1 MVKQELT
8 KDALAKLENLR
19 RQFADFQQNC
29 SKLLESIQNDRFFDS
44 KIAAGVQSSLANI
57 TTIQSQLGL
66 IYQDLA
72 LGSLPHKLTEATE
85 SISNLQH
92 ELSLKADLIDAVDFF
107 KALHCNVAEIEAIL
121 AAQKEAIKDI
131 CIESLPVAQAKEQ
144 LQKFVE
150 FKQFYDGK
158 KCLLTS
164 VSIQFGYELIYNL
177 IENKAGYYTGTI
189 AVAAEDKPEPS
200 TNIVLA
206 DEVKT
211 ATSEVIVAAKVEN
224 KADAVAEAEAK
235 VEPVVDEVAEDKP
248 EPSAN
253 EVVAHDVNHATNEA
267 IVAATVEDKADT
279 VTEAKVEP
287 VADEVAENKTEP
299 FANEAKGDD
308 KDGNIDDASEDE
320 PAFIMPTAPIPKEI
334 FSSVTIEPEI
344 SRAAD
349 KENKTMTASIAARER
364 KKLLQIG
371 CLLEGLVEFNANAL
385 VNAKWLFAS
394 SGRISKKI
402 AADSLGAYAFALDNC
417 KKYGYAVKYDCGNG
431 RCFYTI
437 TPRGSKAFSYIAKR
451 DPRAVAIQQ
460 HFIDRMNQVNHLVDL
475 KAFDLM
481 LLYMSFADIIRCL
494 SVESGVQVLGDSF
507 DHDGKFWLGACT
519 IKKAKSKVSALVIAF
534 NLANEVDVV
543 RFYKG
548 LMELKAT
555 WQNAASVIFI
565 AFGEACVKGLG
576 SWLAEAMG
584 DDFTAKAK
592 YYYTLDKEQL
602 CSYDDD
608 HVITEFDE
616 LAEAAANVIASD
628 EQSAESKS
636 EKTVAGDDAAK
647 AQTEETVTGSD
658 AAEAQAGETVASSD
672 AAEAQTGETVTGSDV
687 AEAQA
692 GETVTGSDAA
702 EAQADETIACS
713 DEIQKLETED
723 KSALSVEAE
732 AALEPAIAPAIA
744 EKEKD
749 SVIDKTAAD
758 ATETV
763 ASDTNKKQTGSAAD
777 DFVLHPLTQQEK
789 EEYYE
794 TYKKILMTGKTY
806 CACAYLK
813 RLAELDASF
822 KDEYLQ
828 LAYAV
833 NDPLA
838 ACTYNSDQIANTYLA
853 DGYEHNSYYLAAAIL
868 RNFYSNQCLYDY
880 AIDSMM
886 DSFAEDKLLVSND
899 KLKHLIDILRMFKK
913 EHHCGM
919 GKFADYKK
927 SDIAALKAKLDIFAK
942 RAMEQSKLA
951 SEQSYNVAIT
961 NARFGK
967 TLEYLFRGNSD
978 LASFLD
984 MIAEKEKDEAAIEL
998 MKQYLQEHFIKE
1010 NALVAVENINS
1021 NKIDELIDIA
1031 WDVAG
1036 NLIRNKKKTSK
1047 LVSGP
1052 RVNLRHRLEEIGKL
1066 ISEYLVTVEQIN
1078 NADEDDKAYPAYQK
1092 AYKTTSRLFQEI
1104 IAEYEA
1110 EAKQADKD
1118 YGYKLVLIQTL
1129 KEIYAKMKGD
1139 NPEFT
1144 GKYFYLPF
1152 LGDSHVLLN
1161 ANYQPEYRDIKEL
1174 PAMGTLARIEKHA
1187 FEGGDMSVDLQ
1198 VRLKG
1203 IMEKDTDIVQSIISD
1218 DNYGSLR
1225 LLTGYINDQQPG
1237 FEAEFM
1243 KNFRVAMAL
1252 DFAKKQAKKEFE
1264 DFSDELALFQSYGQ
1278 IDNTEE
1284 NKKEIILQTAGLLYE
1299 ASQEDDNYGFFE
1311 KVLVEFKNKIQ
1322 RDAVVQGD
1330 ALKQNL
1336 ENFLLAHQELKENE
1350 AANKLIER
1358 IRQCIDSQK
1367 YSSAEEL
1374 LNRLANDDYESLQE
1388 LEMKDYLQDFLNHY
1402 NNYIKSVANNDKTLR
1417 AQVKPYRNANK
1428 DTRAAERLL
1437 NAWPKGNNDIRP
1449 DELLSSLG
1457 FKLASVDKMDKVDGK
1472 FPSFFV
1478 KLQKALGGRVNNYN
1492 YPVPAFGSLGETDGF
1507 RIVYIFGAYD
1517 AERLVEIFNNIGDEK
1532 HTLIILD
1539 YALKESARRRL
1550 ALLVKG
1556 KANCKIFAVLDRV
1569 VLKYLYDNY
1578 SEQTITKQ
1586 LLHIIMPFAYY
1597 QPYVADSSKPMPSEL
1612 FIGRKEELKKIKDV
1626 NGVNIVYG
1634 GRQLGKSALLM
1645 KAKKDIDKNESGD
1658 RAVYIDIKGRN
1669 YTETA
1674 LKISEELVIA
1684 DILEKKEITSDWR
1697 ELAMSIRMRL
1707 KDEDKPIHYFL
1718 LLLDEADAFLD
1729 SCKDVQYKPFDAL
1742 KDIQAVGE
1750 GRFKFVVAGLRDVL
1764 RFEHEAALND
1774 NSVLPQLS
1782 SMTVKPFKYAE
1793 AKELL
1798 EYPLSYLGFRFRDD
1812 VETDTLVSA
1821 ILSHTNSFPGM
1832 LQLYCTKLIEAMK
1845 NGYAGYKEAGTPPY
1859 YVSED
1864 HIKKVLGEDNLQE
1877 EIRQKF
1883 FITLTVG
1890 SDNYYLLIAMITA
1903 YLYKNDE
1910 GICVTPNDV
1919 LTFAKDFEIKDIAA
1933 LSPEKVAALMEE
1945 MRELNV
1951 LQHNGEH
1958 GYRFTHFS
1966 FFQMMG
1972 TKAYLE
1978 QELEKYMGDSDE

>member
-8 KDALAKLENLR
+8 KDALAKLEKLR
-19 RQFADFQQNC
+19 RQFADFQEDC
-29 SKLLESIQNDRFFDS
+29 SKLLKSIENDDFLDS
-44 KIAAGVQSSLANI
+44 ETAVGVQNTLANI
-57 TTIQSQLGL
+57 TTIQNQLGN
-66 IYQDLA
+66 IYQNLS
-72 LGSLPHKLTEATE
+72 LGSLPQKLTEAADNIG
-85 SISNLQH
+85 SLQQ
-92 ELSLKADLIDAVDFF
+92 ELSLKAEFIAAVDFF
-107 KALHCNVAEIEAIL
+107 NDLHCRKAEIEEIL
-121 AAQKEAIKDI
+121 TAQKESLKNIS
-131 CIESLPVAQAKEQ
+131 IESLSIAEAKEQ
-144 LQKFVE
+144 LQKYVE
-150 FKQFYDGK
+150 FKQFYDGEK
-158 KCLLTS
+158 NLMIK

-177 IENKAGYYTGTI
+177 IENKAGYYTETI
-189 AVAAEDKPEPS
+189 VAAEGQSEPA
-200 TNIVLA
+200 TNDVA
-206 DEVKT
+206 AHEVKHVT
-211 ATSEVIVAAKVEN
+211 NKAVAEATVEN
-224 KADAVAEAEAK
+224 KAAAVTEAK
-235 VEPVVDEVAEDKP
+235 AEPVVDEVAAEPEAEPVISEAAVEP
-248 EPSAN
+248 EPIVN
-253 EVVAHDVNHATNEA
+253 EVVD
-267 IVAATVEDKADT
+267 
-279 VTEAKVEP
+279 AKTEP
-287 VADEVAENKTEP
+287 VADE
-299 FANEAKGDD
+299 AKGDG
-308 KDGNIDDASEDE
+308 KDGNIDDAFEDE
-320 PAFIMPTAPIPKEI
+320 PAFIIPTAPIPKEI

-344 SRAAD
+344 SRAVD
-349 KENKTMTASIAARER
+349 KENKVMTASIATRER
-364 KKLLQIG
+364 KKLFQIG
-371 CLLEGLVEFNANAL
+371 CPLEGLVEFNANAL
-385 VNAKWLFAS
+385 VNPKWLLAS
-394 SGRISKKI
+394 SGRIFKKSV
-402 AADSLGAYAFALDNC
+402 ADSISSYAFALDNC
-417 KKYGYAVKYDCGNG
+417 KKYGYGVKYDCGNN

-451 DPRAVAIQQ
+451 DSRAVAIQQ

-565 AFGEACVKGLG
+565 AFGKACVKGLG

-647 AQTEETVTGSD
+647 AQTDETVTGSD
-658 AAEAQAGETVASSD
+658 ATEAQAGETVASSD
-672 AAEAQTGETVTGSDV
+672 AAEAQ
-687 AEAQA
+687 
-692 GETVTGSDAA
+692 
-702 EAQADETIACS
+702 ADETIAFS
-713 DEIQKLETED
+713 DEIQESKAED
-723 KSALSVEAE
+723 KSALSAEAE
-732 AALEPAIAPAIA
+732 AAPDPVTVPAIVENEKAPVLD
-744 EKEKD
+744 E
-749 SVIDKTAAD
+749 VVAD
-758 ATETV
+758 EMTVATEI
-763 ASDTNKKQTGSAAD
+763 NKKQVKISAYD
-777 DFVLHPLTQQEK
+777 VVLHSLTQQKK
-789 EEYYE
+789 EEYYA
-794 TYKKILMTGKTY
+794 TYKKILLTGKTY

-813 RLAELDASF
+813 RLTELDPSF

-853 DGYEHNSYYLAAAIL
+853 DGCEPNSYYLAAAIL

-886 DSFAEDKLLVSND
+886 DSFAEDKLLVSNE

-967 TLEYLFRGNSD
+967 TLEYFFRGSSD

-1010 NALVAVENINS
+1010 NAPVAVENINS

-1104 IAEYEA
+1104 IVEYEA

-1299 ASQEDDNYGFFE
+1299 AAQEDDNYGFFE

-1374 LNRLANDDYESLQE
+1374 LNRLENDDYESLQE

-1417 AQVKPYRNANK
+1417 AQVKPYRTANK

-1669 YTETA
+1669 YSETA

-1684 DILEKKEITSDWR
+1684 DILEKKKITSDWR

-1812 VETDTLVSA
+1812 METDTLVSA

>member
-8 KDALAKLENLR
+8 KDALAKLEKLR
-19 RQFADFQQNC
+19 RQFADFQEDC
-29 SKLLESIQNDRFFDS
+29 SKLLKSIENDDFLDS
-44 KIAAGVQSSLANI
+44 ETAVGVQNTLANI
-57 TTIQSQLGL
+57 TIIQNQLGT
-66 IYQDLA
+66 IYQNLS
-72 LGSLPHKLTEATE
+72 LGSLPQKLTEAADNIG
-85 SISNLQH
+85 SLQQ
-92 ELSLKADLIDAVDFF
+92 ELSLKAEFIAAVDFF
-107 KALHCNVAEIEAIL
+107 NDLHCRKAEIEEIL
-121 AAQKEAIKDI
+121 IAQKESLKNIS
-131 CIESLPVAQAKEQ
+131 IESLSIAEAKEQ
-144 LQKFVE
+144 LQKYVE
-150 FKQFYDGK
+150 FKQFYDGEK
-158 KCLLTS
+158 NLMIK

-177 IENKAGYYTGTI
+177 IENKAGYYTETI
-189 AVAAEDKPEPS
+189 VAAEGQYEPA
-200 TNIVLA
+200 TNDVA
-206 DEVKT
+206 AHEVKHVT
-211 ATSEVIVAAKVEN
+211 NEAVAEATVEN
-224 KADAVAEAEAK
+224 KAAAVTEAK
-235 VEPVVDEVAEDKP
+235 AEPVVDEVAAEPEAEPVISEVAVDP
-248 EPSAN
+248 EPIVN
-253 EVVAHDVNHATNEA
+253 EVVD
-267 IVAATVEDKADT
+267 
-279 VTEAKVEP
+279 AKTEP
-287 VADEVAENKTEP
+287 VADE
-299 FANEAKGDD
+299 AKGDG
-308 KDGNIDDASEDE
+308 KDGNIDDAFEDE
-320 PAFIMPTAPIPKEI
+320 PAFIIPTAPIPKEI

-344 SRAAD
+344 SRAVD
-349 KENKTMTASIAARER
+349 KENKVMTASIATRER
-364 KKLLQIG
+364 KKLFQIG
-371 CLLEGLVEFNANAL
+371 CPLEGLVEFNANAL
-385 VNAKWLFAS
+385 VNPKWLLAS
-394 SGRISKKI
+394 SGRIFKK
-402 AADSLGAYAFALDNC
+402 AVADSISSYAFALDNC
-417 KKYGYAVKYDCGNG
+417 KKYGYAVKYDCGNN

-451 DPRAVAIQQ
+451 DSRAVAIQQ

-565 AFGEACVKGLG
+565 AFGKACVKGLG

-647 AQTEETVTGSD
+647 AQTDETVTGSD
-658 AAEAQAGETVASSD
+658 AT
-672 AAEAQTGETVTGSDV
+672 
-687 AEAQA
+687 EAQA

-702 EAQADETIACS
+702 EAQADETIAFS
-713 DEIQKLETED
+713 DEIQESKAED

-732 AALEPAIAPAIA
+732 AALEPAIVPAIA

-789 EEYYE
+789 EEYYA

-886 DSFAEDKLLVSND
+886 DSFAEDKLLVSNE

-1010 NALVAVENINS
+1010 NAPVAVENINS

-1299 ASQEDDNYGFFE
+1299 AAQEDDNYGFFE

-1374 LNRLANDDYESLQE
+1374 LNRLENDDYESLQE

-1417 AQVKPYRNANK
+1417 AQVKPYRTANK

-1684 DILEKKEITSDWR
+1684 DILEEKDITSDWR
-1697 ELAMSIRMRL
+1697 KLAMSIRMRL
-1707 KDEDKPIHYFL
+1707 KDEAKPIHYFL

>member
-8 KDALAKLENLR
+8 KDALAKLEKLR
-19 RQFADFQQNC
+19 RQFADFQEDC
-29 SKLLESIQNDRFFDS
+29 SKLLKSIENDDFLDS
-44 KIAAGVQSSLANI
+44 ETAVGVQNTLANI
-57 TTIQSQLGL
+57 TTIQNQLGT
-66 IYQDLA
+66 IYRNLS
-72 LGSLPHKLTEATE
+72 LGSLPQKLTEAADNIG
-85 SISNLQH
+85 SLQQ
-92 ELSLKADLIDAVDFF
+92 ELSLKAEFIAAVDFF
-107 KALHCNVAEIEAIL
+107 NDLHCRKAEIEEIL
-121 AAQKEAIKDI
+121 IAQKESLKNIS
-131 CIESLPVAQAKEQ
+131 IESLSIAEAKEQ
-144 LQKFVE
+144 LQKYVE
-150 FKQFYDGK
+150 FKQFYDGEK
-158 KCLLTS
+158 NLMIKVS
-164 VSIQFGYELIYNL
+164 VQFGYELIYNL
-177 IENKAGYYTGTI
+177 IENKAGYYTDTI
-189 AVAAEDKPEPS
+189 TVPAEDKAEPVTDEATEAEANSVANEAKKDKEGIDLAAAAEDKAG
-200 TNIVLA
+200 LA
-206 DEVKT
+206 FV
-211 ATSEVIVAAKVEN
+211 
-224 KADAVAEAEAK
+224 
-235 VEPVVDEVAEDKP
+235 
-248 EPSAN
+248 
-253 EVVAHDVNHATNEA
+253 
-267 IVAATVEDKADT
+267 
-279 VTEAKVEP
+279 
-287 VADEVAENKTEP
+287 
-299 FANEAKGDD
+299 
-308 KDGNIDDASEDE
+308 
-320 PAFIMPTAPIPKEI
+320 MPTAPMPEDI

-349 KENKTMTASIAARER
+349 KENKQITASIATRER
-364 KKLLQIG
+364 KKLIDIG
-371 CLLEGLVEFNANAL
+371 YTFDCVKELHRKSL
-385 VNAKWLFAS
+385 VNAKWILATN
-394 SGRISKKI
+394 GKLSKKTVG
-402 AADSLGAYAFALDNC
+402 DSLDKVNFTLENL
-417 KKYGYAVKYDCGNG
+417 KKYGYAVKYDCGND

-437 TPRGSKAFSYIAKR
+437 TSRGFKAFNYMLKKDSKALSMQHHFIERKNVVDHLVESKAFE
-451 DPRAVAIQQ
+451 
-460 HFIDRMNQVNHLVDL
+460 
-475 KAFDLM
+475 LM
-481 LLYMSFADIIRCL
+481 LLCVSFADIIRCL
-494 SVESGVQVLGDSF
+494 SVEQYMQVTYDYF
-507 DHDGKFWLGACT
+507 DRNGKFWLARGC
-519 IKKAKSKVSALVIAF
+519 IAKDNNELKILIIAF
-534 NLANEVDVV
+534 NLCDANEAV
-543 RFYKG
+543 RLYKA
-548 LMELKAT
+548 LSNKQDNWKSVT
-555 WQNAASVIFI
+555 SVIFI
-565 AFGEACVKGLG
+565 AFKESCIKALC
-576 SWLAEAMG
+576 SWLDEVLG
-584 DDFTAKAK
+584 NDFADKAK

-602 CSYDDD
+602 CSYDD
-608 HVITEFDE
+608 HIITEFDE
-616 LAEAAANVIASD
+616 LAEVAVNVMASE
-628 EQSAESKS
+628 EQSAESKP
-636 EKTVAGDDAAK
+636 EKTVAGDD
-647 AQTEETVTGSD
+647 V
-658 AAEAQAGETVASSD
+658 AEAQAGETVTGSDVAEAQAGEIVASSD
-672 AAEAQTGETVTGSDV
+672 AAEAQTGETVTGSD
-687 AEAQA
+687 
-692 GETVTGSDAA
+692 AA
-702 EAQADETIACS
+702 EVHADETIACS
-713 DEIQKLETED
+713 DEIQESKAED
-723 KSALSVEAE
+723 KSALSAEAE
-732 AALEPAIAPAIA
+732 AAPDPVTVPAIVENEKAPVLD
-744 EKEKD
+744 E
-749 SVIDKTAAD
+749 VVAD
-758 ATETV
+758 EMIVATEI
-763 ASDTNKKQTGSAAD
+763 NKKQVKISAYD
-777 DFVLHPLTQQEK
+777 VVLHSLTQQKKEK
-789 EEYYE
+789 YYA
-794 TYKKILMTGKTY
+794 TYKKILLTGKTY

-813 RLAELDASF
+813 RLTELDPSF

-853 DGYEHNSYYLAAAIL
+853 EGCEPNSYYLAAAIL

-886 DSFAEDKLLVSND
+886 DSFAEDKLLVSNTD
-899 KLKHLIDILRMFKK
+899 LKHLVDILRMFKK

-927 SDIAALKAKLDIFAK
+927 SDIAALKAKLDIFAEK
-942 RAMEQSKLA
+942 AKEQKKLA

-967 TLEYLFRGNSD
+967 TLEYLFRGSSD

-1010 NALVAVENINS
+1010 NAPVAVENINI
-1021 NKIDELIDIA
+1021 NKIDEFIDTA
-1031 WDVAG
+1031 WEVAG
-1036 NLIRNKKKTSK
+1036 NQIRNKKKTSK

-1052 RVNLRHRLEEIGKL
+1052 RVNLQHRLEEIGKL
-1066 ISEYLVTVEQIN
+1066 ICEYFAVVEQIN

-1092 AYKTTSRLFQEI
+1092 AYKTTSKLFQKI

-1110 EAKQADKD
+1110 EATKADKE

-1139 NPEFT
+1139 SPEFT

-1161 ANYQPEYRDIKEL
+1161 ANYQPEYRDVKEL
-1174 PAMGTLARIEKHA
+1174 PVMATLARIEKHA
-1187 FEGGDMSVDLQ
+1187 FEGSDPLVDLQ

-1225 LLTGYINDQQPG
+1225 LLTGYINEQQPG

-1243 KNFRVAMAL
+1243 KNYKVAMAL
-1252 DFAKKQAKKEFE
+1252 DFAKKQAMQEFD

-1299 ASQEDDNYGFFE
+1299 AAQEDDNYGFFK

-1322 RDAVVQGD
+1322 RYAVVQGD
-1330 ALKQNL
+1330 SLKQNL
-1336 ENFLLAHQELKENE
+1336 ENFLQAHQELKENE
-1350 AANKLIER
+1350 VADKLIER

-1374 LNRLANDDYESLQE
+1374 LNRLENDDYESLQE

-1417 AQVKPYRNANK
+1417 AQVKPYRTANK

-1437 NAWPKGNNDIRP
+1437 NAWPKGNNDIKP

-1457 FKLASVDKMDKVDGK
+1457 FKLASVAEMDKVDGK

-1597 QPYVADSSKPMPSEL
+1597 QPYVAESSKPMPSEL

-1684 DILEKKEITSDWR
+1684 DILEEKDITSDWR
-1697 ELAMSIRMRL
+1697 KLAMSIRMRL
-1707 KDEDKPIHYFL
+1707 KDEAKPIHYFL

-1729 SCKDVQYKPFDAL
+1729 SCKYVQYKPFDAL

-1933 LSPEKVAALMEE
+1933 LSPEKVTALMEE

>member
-8 KDALAKLENLR
+8 KDALAKLEKLR
-19 RQFADFQQNC
+19 RQFADFQEDC
-29 SKLLESIQNDRFFDS
+29 SKLLKSIENDDFLDS
-44 KIAAGVQSSLANI
+44 ETAVGVQNTLANI
-57 TTIQSQLGL
+57 TIIQNQLGT
-66 IYQDLA
+66 IYQNLS
-72 LGSLPHKLTEATE
+72 LGSLPQKLTEAADNIG
-85 SISNLQH
+85 SLQQ
-92 ELSLKADLIDAVDFF
+92 ELSLKAEFIAAVDFF
-107 KALHCNVAEIEAIL
+107 NDLHCRKAEIEEIL
-121 AAQKEAIKDI
+121 IAQKESLKNIS
-131 CIESLPVAQAKEQ
+131 IESLSIAEAKEQ
-144 LQKFVE
+144 LQKYVE
-150 FKQFYDGK
+150 FKQFYDGEK
-158 KCLLTS
+158 NLMIK

-177 IENKAGYYTGTI
+177 IENKAGYYTETI
-189 AVAAEDKPEPS
+189 VAAEGQYEPA
-200 TNIVLA
+200 TNDVA
-206 DEVKT
+206 AHEVKHVT
-211 ATSEVIVAAKVEN
+211 NEAVAEATVEN
-224 KADAVAEAEAK
+224 KAAAVTEAK
-235 VEPVVDEVAEDKP
+235 AEPVVDEVAAEPEAEPVISEVAVDP
-248 EPSAN
+248 EPIVN
-253 EVVAHDVNHATNEA
+253 EVVD
-267 IVAATVEDKADT
+267 
-279 VTEAKVEP
+279 AKTEP
-287 VADEVAENKTEP
+287 VADE
-299 FANEAKGDD
+299 AKGDG
-308 KDGNIDDASEDE
+308 KDGNIDDAFEDE
-320 PAFIMPTAPIPKEI
+320 PAFIIPTAPIPKEI

-344 SRAAD
+344 SRAVD
-349 KENKTMTASIAARER
+349 KENKVMTASIATRER
-364 KKLLQIG
+364 KKLFQIG
-371 CLLEGLVEFNANAL
+371 CPLEGLVEFNANAL
-385 VNAKWLFAS
+385 VNPKWLLAS
-394 SGRISKKI
+394 SGRIFKK
-402 AADSLGAYAFALDNC
+402 AVADSISSYAFALDNC
-417 KKYGYAVKYDCGNG
+417 KKYGYAVKYDCGNN

-451 DPRAVAIQQ
+451 DSRAVAIQQ

-481 LLYMSFADIIRCL
+481 LLYMSFANIIRCL

-565 AFGEACVKGLG
+565 AFGKACVKGLG

-602 CSYDDD
+602 CSYDD

-647 AQTEETVTGSD
+647 AQTDETVTGSD
-658 AAEAQAGETVASSD
+658 AT
-672 AAEAQTGETVTGSDV
+672 
-687 AEAQA
+687 EAQA

-702 EAQADETIACS
+702 EAQADETIAFS
-713 DEIQKLETED
+713 DEIQESKAED

-732 AALEPAIAPAIA
+732 AALEPAIVPAIA

-789 EEYYE
+789 EEYYA

-886 DSFAEDKLLVSND
+886 DSFAEDKLLVSNE

-998 MKQYLQEHFIKE
+998 MKQYLQEHFVKE
-1010 NALVAVENINS
+1010 NAPVAVENINS

-1299 ASQEDDNYGFFE
+1299 AAQEDDNYGFFE

-1374 LNRLANDDYESLQE
+1374 LNRLENDDYESLQE

-1417 AQVKPYRNANK
+1417 AQVKPYRTANK

-1684 DILEKKEITSDWR
+1684 DILEEKDITSDWR
-1697 ELAMSIRMRL
+1697 KLAMSIRMRL
-1707 KDEDKPIHYFL
+1707 KDEAKPIHYFL

>member
-8 KDALAKLENLR
+8 KDALAKLEKLR
-19 RQFADFQQNC
+19 RQFADFQEDC
-29 SKLLESIQNDRFFDS
+29 SKLLKSIENDDFLDS
-44 KIAAGVQSSLANI
+44 ETAVGVQNTLANI
-57 TTIQSQLGL
+57 TTIQNQLGT
-66 IYQDLA
+66 IYQNLS
-72 LGSLPHKLTEATE
+72 LGSLPQKLTEAADNIG
-85 SISNLQH
+85 SLQQ
-92 ELSLKADLIDAVDFF
+92 ELSLKAEFIAAVDFF
-107 KALHCNVAEIEAIL
+107 NDLHCRKAEIEEIL
-121 AAQKEAIKDI
+121 IAQKESLKNIS
-131 CIESLPVAQAKEQ
+131 IESLSIAEAKEQ
-144 LQKFVE
+144 LQKYVE
-150 FKQFYDGK
+150 FKQFYDGEK
-158 KCLLTS
+158 NLMIK

-177 IENKAGYYTGTI
+177 IENKAGYYTETI
-189 AVAAEDKPEPS
+189 VAAEGQSEPA
-200 TNIVLA
+200 TNDVA
-206 DEVKT
+206 AHEVKHVT
-211 ATSEVIVAAKVEN
+211 NEAVAEATVEN
-224 KADAVAEAEAK
+224 KAAVVTEAK
-235 VEPVVDEVAEDKP
+235 AEPVVDEVAAEPEAEPVISEAAVEP
-248 EPSAN
+248 EPIVN
-253 EVVAHDVNHATNEA
+253 EVVD
-267 IVAATVEDKADT
+267 
-279 VTEAKVEP
+279 AKTEP
-287 VADEVAENKTEP
+287 VADE
-299 FANEAKGDD
+299 AKGDG
-308 KDGNIDDASEDE
+308 KDGNIDDAFEDE
-320 PAFIMPTAPIPKEI
+320 PAFIIPTAPIPKEI

-344 SRAAD
+344 SRAVD
-349 KENKTMTASIAARER
+349 KENKVMTASIATRER
-364 KKLLQIG
+364 KKLFQIG
-371 CLLEGLVEFNANAL
+371 CPLEGLVEFNANAL
-385 VNAKWLFAS
+385 VNPKWLLAS
-394 SGRISKKI
+394 SGRIFKKSV
-402 AADSLGAYAFALDNC
+402 ADSISSYAFALDNC
-417 KKYGYAVKYDCGNG
+417 KKYGYGVKYDCGNN

-451 DPRAVAIQQ
+451 DSRAVAIQQ

-565 AFGEACVKGLG
+565 AFGKACVKGLG

-647 AQTEETVTGSD
+647 AQTDETVTGSD
-658 AAEAQAGETVASSD
+658 ATEAQA
-672 AAEAQTGETVTGSDV
+672 GETVTGSDV

-789 EEYYE
+789 EEYYA

-853 DGYEHNSYYLAAAIL
+853 EGCEPNSYYLAAAIL

-1010 NALVAVENINS
+1010 NAPVAVENINS

-1218 DNYGSLR
+1218 DNYGSMR

-1299 ASQEDDNYGFFE
+1299 AAQEDDNYGFFE

-1374 LNRLANDDYESLQE
+1374 LNRLENDDYESLQE

-1417 AQVKPYRNANK
+1417 AQVKPYRTANK

-1645 KAKKDIDKNESGD
+1645 KAKKDIDKNESSD

-1684 DILEKKEITSDWR
+1684 DILENKDITSDWR

>member
-8 KDALAKLENLR
+8 KDALAKLEKLR
-19 RQFADFQQNC
+19 RQFADFQEDC
-29 SKLLESIQNDRFFDS
+29 SKLLKSIENDDFLDS
-44 KIAAGVQSSLANI
+44 ETAVGVQNTLANI
-57 TTIQSQLGL
+57 TTIQNQLGT
-66 IYQDLA
+66 IYQNLS
-72 LGSLPHKLTEATE
+72 LGSLPQKLTEAADNIG
-85 SISNLQH
+85 SLQQ
-92 ELSLKADLIDAVDFF
+92 ELSLKAEFIAAVDFF
-107 KALHCNVAEIEAIL
+107 NDLHCRKAEIEEIL
-121 AAQKEAIKDI
+121 IAQKESLKNIS
-131 CIESLPVAQAKEQ
+131 IESLSIAEAKEQ
-144 LQKFVE
+144 LQKYVE
-150 FKQFYDGK
+150 FKQFYDGEK
-158 KCLLTS
+158 NLMIK

-177 IENKAGYYTGTI
+177 IENKAGYYTDTI
-189 AVAAEDKPEPS
+189 TVPAEDKAEPV
-200 TNIVLA
+200 T
-206 DEVKT
+206 DE
-211 ATSEVIVAAKVEN
+211 AT
-224 KADAVAEAEAK
+224 EAEANSVANK
-235 VEPVVDEVAEDKP
+235 AKKDKEGIDLAAVAEDK
-248 EPSAN
+248 AG
-253 EVVAHDVNHATNEA
+253 HAF
-267 IVAATVEDKADT
+267 V
-279 VTEAKVEP
+279 
-287 VADEVAENKTEP
+287 
-299 FANEAKGDD
+299 
-308 KDGNIDDASEDE
+308 
-320 PAFIMPTAPIPKEI
+320 MPTAPMPEDI

-349 KENKTMTASIAARER
+349 KENKQITASIATRER
-364 KKLLQIG
+364 KKLIDIG
-371 CLLEGLVEFNANAL
+371 YTFDCVKELHRKSL
-385 VNAKWLFAS
+385 VNAKWILATN
-394 SGRISKKI
+394 GKLSKKTVE
-402 AADSLGAYAFALDNC
+402 DSLDKVNFTLENL
-417 KKYGYAVKYDCGNG
+417 KKYGYAVKYDCGND

-437 TPRGSKAFSYIAKR
+437 TSRGFKAFNYMLKKDSKALSMQHHFIERKNVVDHLVESKAFE
-451 DPRAVAIQQ
+451 
-460 HFIDRMNQVNHLVDL
+460 
-475 KAFDLM
+475 LM
-481 LLYMSFADIIRCL
+481 LLCVSFADIIRCL
-494 SVESGVQVLGDSF
+494 SVEQYMQVTYDYF
-507 DHDGKFWLGACT
+507 DRNGKFWLARGC
-519 IKKAKSKVSALVIAF
+519 IAKDNNELKTLIIAF
-534 NLANEVDVV
+534 NLCDANEAV
-543 RFYKG
+543 RLYKA
-548 LMELKAT
+548 LSNKQDNWKSIT
-555 WQNAASVIFI
+555 SVIFI
-565 AFGEACVKGLG
+565 AFKESCIKALC
-576 SWLAEAMG
+576 SWLDEVLG
-584 DDFTAKAK
+584 NDFADKAK

-647 AQTEETVTGSD
+647 AQTDETVTGSD
-658 AAEAQAGETVASSD
+658 ATEAQAGETVASSD

-692 GETVTGSDAA
+692 G
-702 EAQADETIACS
+702 ETIACS

-749 SVIDKTAAD
+749 SVIDKIAAD

-789 EEYYE
+789 EEYYA

-813 RLAELDASF
+813 RLSELDASF

-1010 NALVAVENINS
+1010 NAPVAVENINS

-1299 ASQEDDNYGFFE
+1299 AAQEDDNYGFFE

-1374 LNRLANDDYESLQE
+1374 LNRLENDDYESLQE

-1417 AQVKPYRNANK
+1417 AQVKPYRTANK

-1669 YTETA
+1669 YSETA

>member
-8 KDALAKLENLR
+8 KDALAKLEKLR
-19 RQFADFQQNC
+19 RQFADFQEDC
-29 SKLLESIQNDRFFDS
+29 SKLLKSIENDDFLDS
-44 KIAAGVQSSLANI
+44 ETAVGVQNTLANI
-57 TTIQSQLGL
+57 TTIQNQLGT
-66 IYQDLA
+66 IYQNLS
-72 LGSLPHKLTEATE
+72 LGSLPQKLTEAADNIG
-85 SISNLQH
+85 SLQQ
-92 ELSLKADLIDAVDFF
+92 ELSLKAEFIAAVDFF
-107 KALHCNVAEIEAIL
+107 NDLHCRKAEIEEIL
-121 AAQKEAIKDI
+121 IAQKESLKNIS
-131 CIESLPVAQAKEQ
+131 IESLSIAEAKEQ
-144 LQKFVE
+144 LQKYVE
-150 FKQFYDGK
+150 FKQFYDGEK
-158 KCLLTS
+158 NLMIK

-177 IENKAGYYTGTI
+177 IENKAGYYTET
-189 AVAAEDKPEPS
+189 
-200 TNIVLA
+200 
-206 DEVKT
+206 
-211 ATSEVIVAAKVEN
+211 IVAAKGQPEPATNDVAAHEVKHVTNEAVAEATVEN
-224 KADAVAEAEAK
+224 KAAAVTEAK
-235 VEPVVDEVAEDKP
+235 AEPVVDEVAAEPEAEPVISEVAVDP
-248 EPSAN
+248 EPIVN
-253 EVVAHDVNHATNEA
+253 EVVD
-267 IVAATVEDKADT
+267 
-279 VTEAKVEP
+279 AKTEP
-287 VADEVAENKTEP
+287 VADE
-299 FANEAKGDD
+299 AKGDG
-308 KDGNIDDASEDE
+308 KDGNIDDAFEDE
-320 PAFIMPTAPIPKEI
+320 PAFIIPTVPIPKEI

-344 SRAAD
+344 SRAVD
-349 KENKTMTASIAARER
+349 KENKVMTASIATRER
-364 KKLLQIG
+364 KKLFQIG
-371 CLLEGLVEFNANAL
+371 CPLEGLVEFNANAL
-385 VNAKWLFAS
+385 VNPKWLLAS
-394 SGRISKKI
+394 SGRIFKK
-402 AADSLGAYAFALDNC
+402 AVADSISAYAFALDNC
-417 KKYGYAVKYDCGNG
+417 KKYGYAVKYDCGND

-451 DPRAVAIQQ
+451 DPKAVAIQQ

-565 AFGEACVKGLG
+565 AFGEAGVKGLG
-576 SWLAEAMG
+576 SWLAEAMD

-592 YYYTLDKEQL
+592 YYYTLDKEHL

-647 AQTEETVTGSD
+647 AQTDETVTGSD
-658 AAEAQAGETVASSD
+658 ATEAQAGETVASSD
-672 AAEAQTGETVTGSDV
+672 AAEAQTGETVTGSD
-687 AEAQA
+687 
-692 GETVTGSDAA
+692 
-702 EAQADETIACS
+702 
-713 DEIQKLETED
+713 EIQKLETED

-732 AALEPAIAPAIA
+732 AALEPVIAPAIA

-789 EEYYE
+789 EEYYA

-1010 NALVAVENINS
+1010 NAPVAVENINS

-1092 AYKTTSRLFQEI
+1092 AYKTTSRLFQKI

-1174 PAMGTLARIEKHA
+1174 PAMGTLACIEKHA

-1198 VRLKG
+1198 MRLKG

-1299 ASQEDDNYGFFE
+1299 AAQEDDNYGFFE

-1374 LNRLANDDYESLQE
+1374 LNRLENDDYESLQE

-1417 AQVKPYRNANK
+1417 AQVKPYRTANK

-1457 FKLASVDKMDKVDGK
+1457 FKLSSVDKMDKVDGK

-1669 YTETA
+1669 YSETA

-1919 LTFAKDFEIKDIAA
+1919 LTFAKYFEIKDIAA

>member
-19 RQFADFQQNC
+19 KQFADFQENC
-29 SKLLESIQNDRFFDS
+29 SKLLESIQNDNFFDS
-44 KIAAGVQSSLANI
+44 KAAAGVQKSLANI

-72 LGSLPHKLTEATE
+72 LGSLPPKLTEATE
-85 SISNLQH
+85 NISNLQH
-92 ELSLKADLIDAVDFF
+92 ELSLKVDLIDAVDFF
-107 KALHCNVAEIEAIL
+107 RALHCNAAEIEAIL
-121 AAQKEAIKDI
+121 AAQKEALKDI
-131 CIESLPVAQAKEQ
+131 CIESLPVEQAKEQ

-158 KCLLTS
+158 KCLLTN

-177 IENKAGYYTGTI
+177 IENKAGYYTETI
-189 AVAAEDKPEPS
+189 AKATGVKPKTITNDVVALEVKPARKEAVVAATADDKAVAITEAKAKPVADEVAAEPEAQPVAS
-200 TNIVLA
+200 ELTEP
-206 DEVKT
+206 EVQ
-211 ATSEVIVAAKVEN
+211 
-224 KADAVAEAEAK
+224 
-235 VEPVVDEVAEDKP
+235 PVGDEVAEDK
-248 EPSAN
+248 
-253 EVVAHDVNHATNEA
+253 T
-267 IVAATVEDKADT
+267 
-279 VTEAKVEP
+279 EP
-287 VADEVAENKTEP
+287 V
-299 FANEAKGDD
+299 ANEAKGDG
-308 KDGNIDDASEDE
+308 KDGNIDNAFEEE

-344 SRAAD
+344 SRAVD
-349 KENKTMTASIAARER
+349 KENKVMTASIATRER
-364 KKLLQIG
+364 KKLFQIG
-371 CLLEGLVEFNANAL
+371 CPLEGLVEFNANAL
-385 VNAKWLFAS
+385 VNPKWLLAS
-394 SGRISKKI
+394 SGRIFKK
-402 AADSLGAYAFALDNC
+402 AVADSISAYAFALDNC
-417 KKYGYAVKYDCGNG
+417 KKYGYAVKYDCGND

-451 DPRAVAIQQ
+451 DPKAVAIQQ

-494 SVESGVQVLGDSF
+494 SVESSVQVLSDSF

-647 AQTEETVTGSD
+647 AQTDETVTGSDATEAQAGETVTGSD
-658 AAEAQAGETVASSD
+658 AAEAQT
-672 AAEAQTGETVTGSDV
+672 
-687 AEAQA
+687 

-732 AALEPAIAPAIA
+732 AALEPAIASAIA

-789 EEYYE
+789 EEYYA

-886 DSFAEDKLLVSND
+886 DSFAEDRLLVSND

-1010 NALVAVENINS
+1010 NAPVAVENINS

-1092 AYKTTSRLFQEI
+1092 AYKTTSRLFQKI

-1152 LGDSHVLLN
+1152 LGDFHVLLN

-1299 ASQEDDNYGFFE
+1299 AAQEDDNYGFFE

-1374 LNRLANDDYESLQE
+1374 LNRLENDDYESLQE

-1417 AQVKPYRNANK
+1417 AQVKPYRTANK

-1684 DILEKKEITSDWR
+1684 DILEEKDITSDWR
-1697 ELAMSIRMRL
+1697 KLAMSIRMRL
-1707 KDEDKPIHYFL
+1707 KDEAKPIHYFL

-1729 SCKDVQYKPFDAL
+1729 SCKYVQYKPFDAL

>member
-8 KDALAKLENLR
+8 KDALAKLEKLR
-19 RQFADFQQNC
+19 RQFADFQEDC
-29 SKLLESIQNDRFFDS
+29 SKLLKSIENDDFLDS
-44 KIAAGVQSSLANI
+44 ETAVGVQNTLANI
-57 TTIQSQLGL
+57 TIIQNQLGT
-66 IYQDLA
+66 IYQNLS
-72 LGSLPHKLTEATE
+72 LGSLPQKLTEAADNIG
-85 SISNLQH
+85 SLQQ
-92 ELSLKADLIDAVDFF
+92 ELSLKAEFIAAVDFF
-107 KALHCNVAEIEAIL
+107 NDLHCRKAEIEEIL
-121 AAQKEAIKDI
+121 IAQKESLKNIS
-131 CIESLPVAQAKEQ
+131 IESLSIAEAKEQ
-144 LQKFVE
+144 LQKYVE
-150 FKQFYDGK
+150 FKQFYDGEK
-158 KCLLTS
+158 NLMIK

-177 IENKAGYYTGTI
+177 IENKAGYYTETI
-189 AVAAEDKPEPS
+189 VAAEDKAEPV
-200 TNIVLA
+200 T
-206 DEVKT
+206 DE
-211 ATSEVIVAAKVEN
+211 AT
-224 KADAVAEAEAK
+224 EAEANSVANEAK
-235 VEPVVDEVAEDKP
+235 KDKEGIDLAAVAEDKAGP
-248 EPSAN
+248 A
-253 EVVAHDVNHATNEA
+253 VV
-267 IVAATVEDKADT
+267 
-279 VTEAKVEP
+279 
-287 VADEVAENKTEP
+287 
-299 FANEAKGDD
+299 
-308 KDGNIDDASEDE
+308 
-320 PAFIMPTAPIPKEI
+320 MPTAPMPEDI

-349 KENKTMTASIAARER
+349 KEKKQITASIATRER
-364 KKLLQIG
+364 KKLIDIG
-371 CLLEGLVEFNANAL
+371 YTFDCVKELHRKSL
-385 VNAKWLFAS
+385 VNAKWILATN
-394 SGRISKKI
+394 GKLSKKTVG
-402 AADSLGAYAFALDNC
+402 DSLDKVNFTLENL
-417 KKYGYAVKYDCGNG
+417 KKYGYAVKYDCGND

-437 TPRGSKAFSYIAKR
+437 TSRGFKAFNYMLKKDSKALSMQHHFIERKNVVDHLVESKAFE
-451 DPRAVAIQQ
+451 
-460 HFIDRMNQVNHLVDL
+460 
-475 KAFDLM
+475 LM
-481 LLYMSFADIIRCL
+481 LLCVSFADIIRCL
-494 SVESGVQVLGDSF
+494 SVEQYMQVTYDYF
-507 DHDGKFWLGACT
+507 DRNGKFWLARGC
-519 IKKAKSKVSALVIAF
+519 IAKDNNELKTLIIAF
-534 NLANEVDVV
+534 NLCDANEAV
-543 RFYKG
+543 RLYKA
-548 LMELKAT
+548 LSNKQDNWKSVT
-555 WQNAASVIFI
+555 SVIFI
-565 AFGEACVKGLG
+565 AFKESCIKALC
-576 SWLAEAMG
+576 SWLDEVLG
-584 DDFTAKAK
+584 NDFAAKAK

-602 CSYDDD
+602 CSYDD

-616 LAEAAANVIASD
+616 LAEAVANVIASD

-647 AQTEETVTGSD
+647 AQTDETVTGSD
-658 AAEAQAGETVASSD
+658 TTEAQAGETVASSD

-732 AALEPAIAPAIA
+732 AALEPVIAPAIA

-763 ASDTNKKQTGSAAD
+763 ASNTNQKQTGSAAD

-789 EEYYE
+789 EEYYA

-886 DSFAEDKLLVSND
+886 DSFAEDKLLVSNTD
-899 KLKHLIDILRMFKK
+899 LKHLVDILRMFKK

-927 SDIAALKAKLDIFAK
+927 SDIAALKAKLDIFAEK
-942 RAMEQSKLA
+942 AKEQKKLA
-951 SEQSYNVAIT
+951 SEQSFKVAFT
-961 NARFGK
+961 NIRFGK
-967 TLEYLFRGNSD
+967 TLEYFFRGSSD

-1010 NALVAVENINS
+1010 NVPVAVENINS

-1092 AYKTTSRLFQEI
+1092 AYKTTSRLFQKI

-1299 ASQEDDNYGFFE
+1299 AAQEDDNYGFFE
-1311 KVLVEFKNKIQ
+1311 KVLFEFKNKIQ

-1374 LNRLANDDYESLQE
+1374 LNRLENDDYESLQE

-1417 AQVKPYRNANK
+1417 AQVKPYRTANK

-1684 DILEKKEITSDWR
+1684 DILENKDITSDWR

>member
-19 RQFADFQQNC
+19 KQFADFQENC
-29 SKLLESIQNDRFFDS
+29 SNLLESIQNDKFFDS
-44 KIAAGVQSSLANI
+44 KTAAGVQSSLANI
-57 TTIQSQLGL
+57 TTLQSQLGL

-72 LGSLPHKLTEATE
+72 LGSLPKKLTDAAEN
-85 SISNLQH
+85 ISNLQH
-92 ELSLKADLIDAVDFF
+92 ELSLKADLIVAVDFF
-107 KALHCNVAEIEAIL
+107 KALHCNAAEIEAIL
-121 AAQKEAIKDI
+121 TAQKDALKDI
-131 CIESLPVAQAKEQ
+131 CIASLPVEQAKEQ

-158 KCLLTS
+158 KCLLTN

-177 IENKAGYYTGTI
+177 IENKAGYYTETI
-189 AVAAEDKPEPS
+189 VAAGDKPEPS

-211 ATSEVIVAAKVEN
+211 ATSEAVVAAT
-224 KADAVAEAEAK
+224 ADDKAVAITEAK
-235 VEPVVDEVAEDKP
+235 AKPVADEVAAEPEAQPVASELTEPEVQPVGDEVAEDK
-248 EPSAN
+248 
-253 EVVAHDVNHATNEA
+253 T
-267 IVAATVEDKADT
+267 
-279 VTEAKVEP
+279 EP
-287 VADEVAENKTEP
+287 V
-299 FANEAKGDD
+299 ANEAKGDG
-308 KDGNIDDASEDE
+308 KDGNIDNAFEEE

-344 SRAAD
+344 SRAVD
-349 KENKTMTASIAARER
+349 KENKVMTASIATRER
-364 KKLLQIG
+364 KKLFQIG
-371 CLLEGLVEFNANAL
+371 CPLEGLVEFNANAL
-385 VNAKWLFAS
+385 VNPKWLLAS
-394 SGRISKKI
+394 SGRIFKK
-402 AADSLGAYAFALDNC
+402 AVADSISAYAFALDNC
-417 KKYGYAVKYDCGNG
+417 KKYGYAVKYDCGNN

-636 EKTVAGDDAAK
+636 EKIVAGDDAAK
-647 AQTEETVTGSD
+647 AQTDETVTGSD
-658 AAEAQAGETVASSD
+658 ATEAQA
-672 AAEAQTGETVTGSDV
+672 GETVTGSDV

-732 AALEPAIAPAIA
+732 AALEPVIAPAIA

-763 ASDTNKKQTGSAAD
+763 ASDTNQKQTGSAAD

-789 EEYYE
+789 EEYYA

-1010 NALVAVENINS
+1010 NAPVAVENINS

-1198 VRLKG
+1198 MRLKG

-1299 ASQEDDNYGFFE
+1299 AAQEDDNYGFFE

-1374 LNRLANDDYESLQE
+1374 LNRLENDDYESLQE

-1417 AQVKPYRNANK
+1417 AQVKPYRTANK

-1669 YTETA
+1669 YSETA

-1933 LSPEKVAALMEE
+1933 LNPEKVAALMEE

>member
-8 KDALAKLENLR
+8 KDALAKLEKLR
-19 RQFADFQQNC
+19 RQFADFQEDC
-29 SKLLESIQNDRFFDS
+29 SKLLKSIENDDFLDS
-44 KIAAGVQSSLANI
+44 ETAVGVQNTLANI
-57 TTIQSQLGL
+57 TIIQNQLGT
-66 IYQDLA
+66 IYQNLS
-72 LGSLPHKLTEATE
+72 LGSLPQKLTEAADNIG
-85 SISNLQH
+85 SLHQ
-92 ELSLKADLIDAVDFF
+92 ELSLKAEFIAAVDFF
-107 KALHCNVAEIEAIL
+107 NDLHCRKAEIEEIL
-121 AAQKEAIKDI
+121 IAQKESLKNIS
-131 CIESLPVAQAKEQ
+131 IESLSIAEAKEQ
-144 LQKFVE
+144 LQKYVE
-150 FKQFYDGK
+150 FKQFYDGEK
-158 KCLLTS
+158 NLMIK

-177 IENKAGYYTGTI
+177 IENKAGYYTETI
-189 AVAAEDKPEPS
+189 VAAEGQSEPA
-200 TNIVLA
+200 TNDVA
-206 DEVKT
+206 AHEVKHVT
-211 ATSEVIVAAKVEN
+211 NEAVAEATVEN
-224 KADAVAEAEAK
+224 KAAAVTEAK
-235 VEPVVDEVAEDKP
+235 AEPVVDEVAAEPEAEPVISKVAVDP
-248 EPSAN
+248 EPIVN
-253 EVVAHDVNHATNEA
+253 EVVD
-267 IVAATVEDKADT
+267 
-279 VTEAKVEP
+279 AKTEP
-287 VADEVAENKTEP
+287 VADE
-299 FANEAKGDD
+299 AKGDG
-308 KDGNIDDASEDE
+308 KDGNIDDAFEDE
-320 PAFIMPTAPIPKEI
+320 PAFIIPTAPIPKEI

-344 SRAAD
+344 SRAVE
-349 KENKTMTASIAARER
+349 KENKVMTASIATRER
-364 KKLLQIG
+364 KKLFQIG
-371 CLLEGLVEFNANAL
+371 CPLEGLVEFNANAL
-385 VNAKWLFAS
+385 VNPKWLLAS
-394 SGRISKKI
+394 SGRIFKK
-402 AADSLGAYAFALDNC
+402 AVADSISSYAFALDNC
-417 KKYGYAVKYDCGNG
+417 KKYGYAVKYDCGNN

-451 DPRAVAIQQ
+451 DSRAVAIQQ

-565 AFGEACVKGLG
+565 AFGKACVKGLG

-584 DDFTAKAK
+584 DDFTAKSK

-647 AQTEETVTGSD
+647 AQTDETVTGSD
-658 AAEAQAGETVASSD
+658 AT
-672 AAEAQTGETVTGSDV
+672 
-687 AEAQA
+687 EAQA

-702 EAQADETIACS
+702 EAQADETIAFS
-713 DEIQKLETED
+713 DEIQESKAED
-723 KSALSVEAE
+723 KSALSAEAE
-732 AALEPAIAPAIA
+732 AAPDPVTVPAIVENEKAPVLD
-744 EKEKD
+744 E
-749 SVIDKTAAD
+749 VVAD
-758 ATETV
+758 EMTVATEI
-763 ASDTNKKQTGSAAD
+763 NKKQVKISAYD
-777 DFVLHPLTQQEK
+777 VVLHSLTQQKK
-789 EEYYE
+789 EEYYA
-794 TYKKILMTGKTY
+794 TYKKILLTGKTY

-813 RLAELDASF
+813 RLTELDPSF

-853 DGYEHNSYYLAAAIL
+853 EGCEPNSYYLAAAIL

-886 DSFAEDKLLVSND
+886 DSFAEDKLLVSNTD
-899 KLKHLIDILRMFKK
+899 LKHLVDILRMFKK

-927 SDIAALKAKLDIFAK
+927 SDIAALKAKLDIFAEK
-942 RAMEQSKLA
+942 AKEQKKLA
-951 SEQSYNVAIT
+951 SEQSFKVAFT
-961 NARFGK
+961 NIRFGK
-967 TLEYLFRGNSD
+967 TLEYFFRGSSD

-1010 NALVAVENINS
+1010 NAPVAVENINS

-1092 AYKTTSRLFQEI
+1092 AYKTTSRLFQKI

-1299 ASQEDDNYGFFE
+1299 AAQEDDNYGFFE

-1358 IRQCIDSQK
+1358 IRQCIDS
-1367 YSSAEEL
+1367 
-1374 LNRLANDDYESLQE
+1374 
-1388 LEMKDYLQDFLNHY
+1388 
-1402 NNYIKSVANNDKTLR
+1402 
-1417 AQVKPYRNANK
+1417 
-1428 DTRAAERLL
+1428 
-1437 NAWPKGNNDIRP
+1437 
-1449 DELLSSLG
+1449 
-1457 FKLASVDKMDKVDGK
+1457 
-1472 FPSFFV
+1472 
-1478 KLQKALGGRVNNYN
+1478 
-1492 YPVPAFGSLGETDGF
+1492 
-1507 RIVYIFGAYD
+1507 
-1517 AERLVEIFNNIGDEK
+1517 
-1532 HTLIILD
+1532 
-1539 YALKESARRRL
+1539 
-1550 ALLVKG
+1550 
-1556 KANCKIFAVLDRV
+1556 
-1569 VLKYLYDNY
+1569 
-1578 SEQTITKQ
+1578 
-1586 LLHIIMPFAYY
+1586 
-1597 QPYVADSSKPMPSEL
+1597 
-1612 FIGRKEELKKIKDV
+1612 
-1626 NGVNIVYG
+1626 
-1634 GRQLGKSALLM
+1634 
-1645 KAKKDIDKNESGD
+1645 
-1658 RAVYIDIKGRN
+1658 
-1669 YTETA
+1669 
-1674 LKISEELVIA
+1674 
-1684 DILEKKEITSDWR
+1684 
-1697 ELAMSIRMRL
+1697 
-1707 KDEDKPIHYFL
+1707 
-1718 LLLDEADAFLD
+1718 
-1729 SCKDVQYKPFDAL
+1729 
-1742 KDIQAVGE
+1742 
-1750 GRFKFVVAGLRDVL
+1750 
-1764 RFEHEAALND
+1764 
-1774 NSVLPQLS
+1774 
-1782 SMTVKPFKYAE
+1782 
-1793 AKELL
+1793 
-1798 EYPLSYLGFRFRDD
+1798 
-1812 VETDTLVSA
+1812 
-1821 ILSHTNSFPGM
+1821 
-1832 LQLYCTKLIEAMK
+1832 
-1845 NGYAGYKEAGTPPY
+1845 
-1859 YVSED
+1859 
-1864 HIKKVLGEDNLQE
+1864 
-1877 EIRQKF
+1877 
-1883 FITLTVG
+1883 
-1890 SDNYYLLIAMITA
+1890 
-1903 YLYKNDE
+1903 
-1910 GICVTPNDV
+1910 
-1919 LTFAKDFEIKDIAA
+1919 
-1933 LSPEKVAALMEE
+1933 
-1945 MRELNV
+1945 
-1951 LQHNGEH
+1951 
-1958 GYRFTHFS
+1958 
-1966 FFQMMG
+1966 
-1972 TKAYLE
+1972 
-1978 QELEKYMGDSDE
+1978 

>member
-19 RQFADFQQNC
+19 RQFADFQEDC
-29 SKLLESIQNDRFFDS
+29 SKLLKSIENDDFLDS
-44 KIAAGVQSSLANI
+44 ETAVGVQNTLANI
-57 TTIQSQLGL
+57 TTIQNQLGT
-66 IYQDLA
+66 IYQNLS
-72 LGSLPHKLTEATE
+72 LGSLPQKLTEAAE
-85 SISNLQH
+85 NIGSLQQ
-92 ELSLKADLIDAVDFF
+92 ELSLKAEFIAAVDFF
-107 KALHCNVAEIEAIL
+107 NDLHCRKAEIEEIL
-121 AAQKEAIKDI
+121 IAQKESLKNIS
-131 CIESLPVAQAKEQ
+131 IESLSIAEAKEQ

-150 FKQFYDGK
+150 FKQFYEGEK
-158 KCLLTS
+158 SLMREVT
-164 VSIQFGYELIYNL
+164 IQFGYELIYDL
-177 IENKAGYYTGTI
+177 IENKASYFTDTI
-189 AVAAEDKPEPS
+189 TVPAENKSEPAANEAGEAEVKPASNEATVEATAED
-200 TNIVLA
+200 
-206 DEVKT
+206 
-211 ATSEVIVAAKVEN
+211 
-224 KADAVAEAEAK
+224 KADAVAEAEPK
-235 VEPVVDEVAEDKP
+235 PVA
-248 EPSAN
+248 SAL
-253 EVVAHDVNHATNEA
+253 
-267 IVAATVEDKADT
+267 VEDKA
-279 VTEAKVEP
+279 EP
-287 VADEVAENKTEP
+287 VASEAAEDKSEPVTDEDTEAEANSV
-299 FANEAKGDD
+299 ANEAKKD
-308 KDGNIDDASEDE
+308 KEGSGIAVAAEEKPE

-334 FSSVTIEPEI
+334 FSSVAIDAEI
-344 SRAAD
+344 SRSVD
-349 KENKTMTASIAARER
+349 KENKAMTASIAARER
-364 KKLLQIG
+364 KKLFQIG
-371 CLLEGLVEFNANAL
+371 CPLEGLVEFNANAL
-385 VNAKWLFAS
+385 VNPKWLLAS
-394 SGRISKKI
+394 SGRIFKK
-402 AADSLGAYAFALDNC
+402 AVADSISAYTFALDNC
-417 KKYGYAVKYDCGNG
+417 KKYGYAVKYDCGNN

-548 LMELKAT
+548 LSDFKAK
-555 WQNAASVIFI
+555 WQNTNSVIFI
-565 AFGEACVKGLG
+565 AFEEACVKGLG

-592 YYYTLDKEQL
+592 YYYTLNKEQL

-616 LAEAAANVIASD
+616 LAEAAADVIASD
-628 EQSAESKS
+628 AQVPAGKSA
-636 EKTVAGDDAAK
+636 KTVAGSDTTALK
-647 AQTEETVTGSD
+647 AGETVVD
-658 AAEAQAGETVASSD
+658 AIEAQAGEAVTSSD
-672 AAEAQTGETVTGSDV
+672 ATAAQSGETVARNDATEDQVEKTATGSD
-687 AEAQA
+687 
-692 GETVTGSDAA
+692 D
-702 EAQADETIACS
+702 
-713 DEIQKLETED
+713 IQESETEE
-723 KSALSVEAE
+723 KSAPPVEAE
-732 AALEPAIAPAIA
+732 AIPEPAPALDIA
-744 EKEKD
+744 ENEKAPVPD
-749 SVIDKTAAD
+749 EAVAD
-758 ATETV
+758 ADEMAV
-763 ASDTNKKQTGSAAD
+763 VIDTNKKQVGIAAD
-777 DFVLHPLTQQEK
+777 DVALHPLTQQEK
-789 EEYYE
+789 DEYYA

-853 DGYEHNSYYLAAAIL
+853 DGCEANSYYLAAAIL

-927 SDIAALKAKLDIFAK
+927 SDIAALKAKLDIFAEK
-942 RAMEQSKLA
+942 AKEQKKLA

-984 MIAEKEKDEAAIEL
+984 MIAEKEQDEATIEL

-1010 NALVAVENINS
+1010 NAPVAVENINI
-1021 NKIDELIDIA
+1021 NKVDELIDIA
-1031 WDVAG
+1031 WDIAG

-1066 ISEYLVTVEQIN
+1066 ICEYLVVVEQIN
-1078 NADEDDKAYPAYQK
+1078 NADEDDKAYPDYQK

-1104 IAEYEA
+1104 IAEYET

-1118 YGYKLVLIQTL
+1118 YGYKLVLIHTL
-1129 KEIYAKMKGD
+1129 QEVYAKMNGD
-1139 NPEFT
+1139 TTEFT

-1152 LGDSHVLLN
+1152 LGDSCVLLN
-1161 ANYQPEYRDIKEL
+1161 ENYQPEYRDIKEL
-1174 PAMGTLARIEKHA
+1174 PAMGTLERIAKHA
-1187 FEGGDMSVDLQ
+1187 FEGGDTPVDLQ

-1203 IMEKDTDIVQSIISD
+1203 IMEKETDIVQSIISD

-1225 LLTGYINDQQPG
+1225 LLTGYINEKQPG

-1243 KNFRVAMAL
+1243 KNFKVAMAL

-1299 ASQEDDNYGFFE
+1299 AAQEDDNYGFFK

-1330 ALKQNL
+1330 ALQQNL
-1336 ENFLLAHQELKENE
+1336 ENFLQAHQELKENE

-1358 IRQCIDSQK
+1358 IRQCIGSQK

-1374 LNRLANDDYESLQE
+1374 LNRLENDDYVSLQE
-1388 LEMKDYLQDFLNHY
+1388 LEMQDYLLDFLNHY

-1417 AQVKPYRNANK
+1417 AQVKPYRTANK

-1457 FKLASVDKMDKVDGK
+1457 FKLATVDKMDKVDGK

-1684 DILEKKEITSDWR
+1684 DILEKKDITSDWR

-1832 LQLYCTKLIEAMK
+1832 IQLYCTKLIEAMK
-1845 NGYAGYKEAGTPPY
+1845 NGYAGYKEASTPPY

-1890 SDNYYLLIAMITA
+1890 SDNYYLLIALITA

-1919 LTFAKDFEIKDIAA
+1919 LTFAKDFEIKDIVA

>member
-8 KDALAKLENLR
+8 KDALAKLEKLR
-19 RQFADFQQNC
+19 RQFADFQEDC
-29 SKLLESIQNDRFFDS
+29 SKLLKSIENDDFLDS
-44 KIAAGVQSSLANI
+44 ETAVGVQNTLANI
-57 TTIQSQLGL
+57 TTIQNQLGT
-66 IYQDLA
+66 IYQNLS
-72 LGSLPHKLTEATE
+72 LGSLPQKLTEAADNIG
-85 SISNLQH
+85 SLQQ
-92 ELSLKADLIDAVDFF
+92 ELSLKAEFIAAVDFF
-107 KALHCNVAEIEAIL
+107 NDLHCRKAEIEEIL
-121 AAQKEAIKDI
+121 IAQKESLKNIS
-131 CIESLPVAQAKEQ
+131 IESLSIAEAKEQ
-144 LQKFVE
+144 LQKYVE
-150 FKQFYDGK
+150 FKQFYDGEK
-158 KCLLTS
+158 NLMIK

-177 IENKAGYYTGTI
+177 IENKAGYYTETI
-189 AVAAEDKPEPS
+189 VAAEGQSEPA
-200 TNIVLA
+200 TNDVA
-206 DEVKT
+206 AHEVKHVT
-211 ATSEVIVAAKVEN
+211 NEAVAEATVEN
-224 KADAVAEAEAK
+224 KAAVVTEAK
-235 VEPVVDEVAEDKP
+235 AEPVVDEVAAEPEAEPVISEAAVEP
-248 EPSAN
+248 EPIVN
-253 EVVAHDVNHATNEA
+253 EVVD
-267 IVAATVEDKADT
+267 
-279 VTEAKVEP
+279 AKTEP
-287 VADEVAENKTEP
+287 VADE
-299 FANEAKGDD
+299 AKGDG
-308 KDGNIDDASEDE
+308 KDGNIDDAFEDE
-320 PAFIMPTAPIPKEI
+320 PAFIIPTAPIPKEI

-344 SRAAD
+344 SRAVD
-349 KENKTMTASIAARER
+349 KENKVMTASIATRER
-364 KKLLQIG
+364 KKLFQIG
-371 CLLEGLVEFNANAL
+371 CPLEGLVEFNANAL
-385 VNAKWLFAS
+385 VNPKWLLAS
-394 SGRISKKI
+394 SGRIFKKSV
-402 AADSLGAYAFALDNC
+402 ADSISSYAFALDNC
-417 KKYGYAVKYDCGNG
+417 KKYGYGVKYDCGNN

-451 DPRAVAIQQ
+451 DSRAVAIQQ

-565 AFGEACVKGLG
+565 AFGKACVKGLG

-647 AQTEETVTGSD
+647 AQT
-658 AAEAQAGETVASSD
+658 
-672 AAEAQTGETVTGSDV
+672 GETVTGSDV

-732 AALEPAIAPAIA
+732 AALEPVIAPAIA

-763 ASDTNKKQTGSAAD
+763 ASDTNQKQTGSAAD

-789 EEYYE
+789 EEYYA

-1010 NALVAVENINS
+1010 NAPVAVENINS

-1203 IMEKDTDIVQSIISD
+1203 IMEKDTDIVQSIISA

-1299 ASQEDDNYGFFE
+1299 AAQEDDNYGFFE

-1374 LNRLANDDYESLQE
+1374 LNRLENDDYESLQE

-1417 AQVKPYRNANK
+1417 AQVKPYRTANK

-1569 VLKYLYDNY
+1569 VLKYLYDSY

-1684 DILEKKEITSDWR
+1684 DILENKDITSDWR

-1707 KDEDKPIHYFL
+1707 KDEAKPIHYFL

>member
-8 KDALAKLENLR
+8 KDALAKLEKLR
-19 RQFADFQQNC
+19 RQFADFQEDC
-29 SKLLESIQNDRFFDS
+29 SKLLKSIENDDFLDS
-44 KIAAGVQSSLANI
+44 ETAVGVQNTLANI
-57 TTIQSQLGL
+57 TIIQNQLGT
-66 IYQDLA
+66 IYQNLS
-72 LGSLPHKLTEATE
+72 LGSLPQKLTEAADNIG
-85 SISNLQH
+85 SLQQ
-92 ELSLKADLIDAVDFF
+92 ELSLKAEFIAAVDFF
-107 KALHCNVAEIEAIL
+107 NDLHCRKAEIEEIL
-121 AAQKEAIKDI
+121 IAQKESLKNIS
-131 CIESLPVAQAKEQ
+131 IESLSIAEAKEQ
-144 LQKFVE
+144 LQKYVE
-150 FKQFYDGK
+150 FKQFYDGEK
-158 KCLLTS
+158 NLMIK

-177 IENKAGYYTGTI
+177 IENKAGYYTETI
-189 AVAAEDKPEPS
+189 VAAEGQSEPA
-200 TNIVLA
+200 TNDVA
-206 DEVKT
+206 AHEVKHVT
-211 ATSEVIVAAKVEN
+211 NEAVAEATVEN
-224 KADAVAEAEAK
+224 KAAAVTEAK
-235 VEPVVDEVAEDKP
+235 AEPVVDEVAAEPEAEPVISEAAVEP
-248 EPSAN
+248 EPIVN
-253 EVVAHDVNHATNEA
+253 EVVDA
-267 IVAATVEDKADT
+267 K
-279 VTEAKVEP
+279 TES
-287 VADEVAENKTEP
+287 VAD
-299 FANEAKGDD
+299 EAKGDG
-308 KDGNIDDASEDE
+308 KDGNIDDAFEDE
-320 PAFIMPTAPIPKEI
+320 PAFIIPTAPIPKEI

-344 SRAAD
+344 SRAVD
-349 KENKTMTASIAARER
+349 KENKVMTASIATRER
-364 KKLLQIG
+364 KKLFQIG
-371 CLLEGLVEFNANAL
+371 CPLEGLVEFNANAL
-385 VNAKWLFAS
+385 VNPKWLLAS
-394 SGRISKKI
+394 SGRIFKKSV
-402 AADSLGAYAFALDNC
+402 ADSISSYAFALDNC
-417 KKYGYAVKYDCGNG
+417 KKYGYGVKYDCGNN

-451 DPRAVAIQQ
+451 DSRAVAIQQ

-565 AFGEACVKGLG
+565 AFGKACVKGLG

-647 AQTEETVTGSD
+647 AQT
-658 AAEAQAGETVASSD
+658 
-672 AAEAQTGETVTGSDV
+672 GETVTGSDV

-732 AALEPAIAPAIA
+732 AALEPVIAPAIA

-763 ASDTNKKQTGSAAD
+763 ASDTNQKQTGSAAD

-789 EEYYE
+789 EEYYA

-853 DGYEHNSYYLAAAIL
+853 EGCEHNSYYLAAAIL

-1010 NALVAVENINS
+1010 NAPVAVENINS

-1161 ANYQPEYRDIKEL
+1161 ADYQPEYRDIKEL

-1299 ASQEDDNYGFFE
+1299 AAQEDDNYGFFE

-1374 LNRLANDDYESLQE
+1374 LNRLENDDYESLQE

-1417 AQVKPYRNANK
+1417 AQVKPYRTANK

-1684 DILEKKEITSDWR
+1684 DILEKKDITSDWR

>member
-8 KDALAKLENLR
+8 KDALAKLEKLR
-19 RQFADFQQNC
+19 RQFADFQEDC
-29 SKLLESIQNDRFFDS
+29 SKLLKSIENDDFLDS
-44 KIAAGVQSSLANI
+44 ETAVGVQNTLANI
-57 TTIQSQLGL
+57 TTIQNQLGT
-66 IYQDLA
+66 IYQNLS
-72 LGSLPHKLTEATE
+72 LGSLPQKLTEAADNIG
-85 SISNLQH
+85 SLQQ
-92 ELSLKADLIDAVDFF
+92 ELSLKAEFIAAVDFF
-107 KALHCNVAEIEAIL
+107 NDLHCRKAEIEEIL
-121 AAQKEAIKDI
+121 IAQKESLKNIS
-131 CIESLPVAQAKEQ
+131 IESLSIAEAKEQ
-144 LQKFVE
+144 LQKYVE
-150 FKQFYDGK
+150 FKQFYDGEK
-158 KCLLTS
+158 NLMIK

-177 IENKAGYYTGTI
+177 IENKAGYYTET
-189 AVAAEDKPEPS
+189 
-200 TNIVLA
+200 
-206 DEVKT
+206 
-211 ATSEVIVAAKVEN
+211 IVAAKGQPEPATNDVAAHEVKHVTNEAVAEATVEN
-224 KADAVAEAEAK
+224 KAAAVTEAK
-235 VEPVVDEVAEDKP
+235 AEPVVDEVAAEPEAEPVISEVAVDP
-248 EPSAN
+248 EPIVN
-253 EVVAHDVNHATNEA
+253 EVVD
-267 IVAATVEDKADT
+267 
-279 VTEAKVEP
+279 AKTEP
-287 VADEVAENKTEP
+287 VADE
-299 FANEAKGDD
+299 AKGDG
-308 KDGNIDDASEDE
+308 KDGNIDDAFEDE
-320 PAFIMPTAPIPKEI
+320 PAFIIPTVPIPKEI

-344 SRAAD
+344 SRAVD
-349 KENKTMTASIAARER
+349 KENKVMTASIATRER
-364 KKLLQIG
+364 KKLFQIG
-371 CLLEGLVEFNANAL
+371 CPLEGLVEFNANAL
-385 VNAKWLFAS
+385 VNPKWLLAS
-394 SGRISKKI
+394 SGRILKK
-402 AADSLGAYAFALDNC
+402 AVADSISAYAFALDNC
-417 KKYGYAVKYDCGNG
+417 KKYGYAVKYDCGND

-451 DPRAVAIQQ
+451 DPKAVAIQQ

-565 AFGEACVKGLG
+565 AFGEAGVKGLG
-576 SWLAEAMG
+576 SWLAEAMD

-592 YYYTLDKEQL
+592 YYYTLDKEHL

-647 AQTEETVTGSD
+647 AQTDETVTGSD
-658 AAEAQAGETVASSD
+658 ATEAQEGETVASSD
-672 AAEAQTGETVTGSDV
+672 AAEAQTGETVTG
-687 AEAQA
+687 
-692 GETVTGSDAA
+692 
-702 EAQADETIACS
+702 S

-732 AALEPAIAPAIA
+732 AALEPVIAPAIA

-789 EEYYE
+789 EEYYA

-1010 NALVAVENINS
+1010 NAPVAVENINS

-1092 AYKTTSRLFQEI
+1092 AYKTTSRLFQKI

-1174 PAMGTLARIEKHA
+1174 PAMGTLACIEKHA

-1198 VRLKG
+1198 MRLKG

-1284 NKKEIILQTAGLLYE
+1284 NKKEIILQTAGLLY
-1299 ASQEDDNYGFFE
+1299 
-1311 KVLVEFKNKIQ
+1311 
-1322 RDAVVQGD
+1322 
-1330 ALKQNL
+1330 
-1336 ENFLLAHQELKENE
+1336 
-1350 AANKLIER
+1350 
-1358 IRQCIDSQK
+1358 
-1367 YSSAEEL
+1367 
-1374 LNRLANDDYESLQE
+1374 
-1388 LEMKDYLQDFLNHY
+1388 
-1402 NNYIKSVANNDKTLR
+1402 
-1417 AQVKPYRNANK
+1417 
-1428 DTRAAERLL
+1428 
-1437 NAWPKGNNDIRP
+1437 
-1449 DELLSSLG
+1449 
-1457 FKLASVDKMDKVDGK
+1457 
-1472 FPSFFV
+1472 
-1478 KLQKALGGRVNNYN
+1478 
-1492 YPVPAFGSLGETDGF
+1492 
-1507 RIVYIFGAYD
+1507 
-1517 AERLVEIFNNIGDEK
+1517 
-1532 HTLIILD
+1532 
-1539 YALKESARRRL
+1539 
-1550 ALLVKG
+1550 
-1556 KANCKIFAVLDRV
+1556 
-1569 VLKYLYDNY
+1569 
-1578 SEQTITKQ
+1578 
-1586 LLHIIMPFAYY
+1586 
-1597 QPYVADSSKPMPSEL
+1597 
-1612 FIGRKEELKKIKDV
+1612 
-1626 NGVNIVYG
+1626 
-1634 GRQLGKSALLM
+1634 
-1645 KAKKDIDKNESGD
+1645 
-1658 RAVYIDIKGRN
+1658 
-1669 YTETA
+1669 
-1674 LKISEELVIA
+1674 
-1684 DILEKKEITSDWR
+1684 
-1697 ELAMSIRMRL
+1697 
-1707 KDEDKPIHYFL
+1707 
-1718 LLLDEADAFLD
+1718 
-1729 SCKDVQYKPFDAL
+1729 
-1742 KDIQAVGE
+1742 
-1750 GRFKFVVAGLRDVL
+1750 
-1764 RFEHEAALND
+1764 
-1774 NSVLPQLS
+1774 
-1782 SMTVKPFKYAE
+1782 
-1793 AKELL
+1793 
-1798 EYPLSYLGFRFRDD
+1798 
-1812 VETDTLVSA
+1812 
-1821 ILSHTNSFPGM
+1821 
-1832 LQLYCTKLIEAMK
+1832 
-1845 NGYAGYKEAGTPPY
+1845 
-1859 YVSED
+1859 
-1864 HIKKVLGEDNLQE
+1864 
-1877 EIRQKF
+1877 
-1883 FITLTVG
+1883 
-1890 SDNYYLLIAMITA
+1890 
-1903 YLYKNDE
+1903 
-1910 GICVTPNDV
+1910 
-1919 LTFAKDFEIKDIAA
+1919 
-1933 LSPEKVAALMEE
+1933 
-1945 MRELNV
+1945 
-1951 LQHNGEH
+1951 
-1958 GYRFTHFS
+1958 
-1966 FFQMMG
+1966 
-1972 TKAYLE
+1972 
-1978 QELEKYMGDSDE
+1978 

>member
-29 SKLLESIQNDRFFDS
+29 SKLLESIQNDKFFDS

-57 TTIQSQLGL
+57 TTIQSQLGI

-85 SISNLQH
+85 NISNLQH

-121 AAQKEAIKDI
+121 AAQKEALKDI

-158 KCLLTS
+158 KCLLTN

-177 IENKAGYYTGTI
+177 IENKAGYYTETI
-189 AVAAEDKPEPS
+189 VAAAEDKPEPS

-687 AEAQA
+687 AEAQE

-1198 VRLKG
+1198 MRLKG

-1299 ASQEDDNYGFFE
+1299 AAQEDDNYGFFE

-1374 LNRLANDDYESLQE
+1374 LNRLENDDYESLQE

-1718 LLLDEADAFLD
+1718 LLLDEADTFLD

>member
-19 RQFADFQQNC
+19 EQFDDFQENC
-29 SKLLESIQNDRFFDS
+29 SKLLKSIENDDFLDS
-44 KIAAGVQSSLANI
+44 ETAVGVQNTLANI
-57 TTIQSQLGL
+57 TTIQNQLGT
-66 IYQDLA
+66 IYQNLS
-72 LGSLPHKLTEATE
+72 LGSLPQKLTEAADNIG
-85 SISNLQH
+85 SLQQ
-92 ELSLKADLIDAVDFF
+92 ELSLKAEFIAAVDFF
-107 KALHCNVAEIEAIL
+107 NDLHCRKAEIEEIL
-121 AAQKEAIKDI
+121 IAQKESLKNIS
-131 CIESLPVAQAKEQ
+131 IESLSIAEAKEQ
-144 LQKFVE
+144 LQKYVE
-150 FKQFYDGK
+150 FKQFYDGEK
-158 KCLLTS
+158 NLMIK

-177 IENKAGYYTGTI
+177 IENKAGYYTETI
-189 AVAAEDKPEPS
+189 VAAEGQSEPA
-200 TNIVLA
+200 TNDVA
-206 DEVKT
+206 AHEVKHVT
-211 ATSEVIVAAKVEN
+211 NEAVAEATVEN
-224 KADAVAEAEAK
+224 KAAAVTEAK
-235 VEPVVDEVAEDKP
+235 AEPVVDEVAAEPEAEPVISEAAVEP
-248 EPSAN
+248 EPIVN
-253 EVVAHDVNHATNEA
+253 EVVD
-267 IVAATVEDKADT
+267 
-279 VTEAKVEP
+279 AKTEP
-287 VADEVAENKTEP
+287 VADE
-299 FANEAKGDD
+299 AKGDG
-308 KDGNIDDASEDE
+308 KDGNIDDAFEDE
-320 PAFIMPTAPIPKEI
+320 PAFIIPTAPIPKEI

-344 SRAAD
+344 SRAVD
-349 KENKTMTASIAARER
+349 KENKVMTASIATRER
-364 KKLLQIG
+364 KKLFQIG
-371 CLLEGLVEFNANAL
+371 CPLEGLVEFNANAL
-385 VNAKWLFAS
+385 VNPKWLLAS
-394 SGRISKKI
+394 SGRIFKKSVE
-402 AADSLGAYAFALDNC
+402 DSISSYAFALDNC
-417 KKYGYAVKYDCGNG
+417 KKYGYGVKYDCGNN

-451 DPRAVAIQQ
+451 DSRAVAIQQ

-565 AFGEACVKGLG
+565 AFGKACVKGLG

-628 EQSAESKS
+628 EQSAESKP
-636 EKTVAGDDAAK
+636 EKTSAGDDAAK
-647 AQTEETVTGSD
+647 AQTD
-658 AAEAQAGETVASSD
+658 
-672 AAEAQTGETVTGSDV
+672 ETVTGSDV

-749 SVIDKTAAD
+749 SGIDKTAAD

-789 EEYYE
+789 EEYYA

-1010 NALVAVENINS
+1010 NAPVAVENINS

-1187 FEGGDMSVDLQ
+1187 FEGGDMPVDLQ

-1225 LLTGYINDQQPG
+1225 LLTGYINDQQPS

-1299 ASQEDDNYGFFE
+1299 AAQEDDNYGFFE
-1311 KVLVEFKNKIQ
+1311 KILVEFKNKIQ
-1322 RDAVVQGD
+1322 RDAVVQGN

-1374 LNRLANDDYESLQE
+1374 LNRLENDDYESLQE

-1417 AQVKPYRNANK
+1417 AQVKPYRTANK

-1684 DILEKKEITSDWR
+1684 DILEEKDITSDWR
-1697 ELAMSIRMRL
+1697 KLAMSIRMRL
-1707 KDEDKPIHYFL
+1707 KDEAKPIHYFL